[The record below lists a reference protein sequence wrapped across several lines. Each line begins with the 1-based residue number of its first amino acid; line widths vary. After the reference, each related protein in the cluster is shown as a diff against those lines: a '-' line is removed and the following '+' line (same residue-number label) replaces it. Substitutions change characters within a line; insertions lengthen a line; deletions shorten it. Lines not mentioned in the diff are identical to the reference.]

1 MRELPLPHRAFWR
14 DLEHHILDIGAQPSH
29 YLLCTQRTIP
39 RVGIRR
45 YPYKPMSGHA
55 AHDWWYRC
63 LATAGIV
70 APGTTSGEKMH
81 KSRHTAGQRVLDA
94 TGNLKAVQKLLGHAS
109 IQTTGDIYADWD
121 IDQLAATMADV
132 LDDDE
137 TADSQSFPPVPAAKT
152 NNLQRKRGFSGD
164 GGNRTHVRDRVRMA
178 STSVAGTLISPLASL
193 AGRVARG
200 QPHEMFPDRLRRTS
214 PGEPAF

>member
-1 MRELPLPHRAFWR
+1 M
-14 DLEHHILDIGAQPSH
+14 G
-29 YLLCTQRTIP
+29 
-39 RVGIRR
+39 VRR
-45 YPYKPMSGHA
+45 YPDKPMSGHA

-70 APGTTSGEKMH
+70 SPGTTSGEKMH

-132 LDDDE
+132 LAADE
-137 TADSQSFPPVPAAKT
+137 EDENAPKSPGSQSFPPSP
-152 NNLQRKRGFSGD
+152 LQKPVICSGNEESVETV
-164 GGNRTHVRDRVRMA
+164 GIEP
-178 STSVAGTLISPLASL
+178 TSVIACEWL
-193 AGRVARG
+193 
-200 QPHEMFPDRLRRTS
+200 LR
-214 PGEPAF
+214 A